1 MTNKADFSDDEWK
14 EVLEGPPS
22 AGLLV
27 ITAARG
33 GMLRETWA
41 MSKAYAEARR
51 SHGASELL
59 DEIVAAKP
67 AMDHTRYHTPDE
79 LSDHCL
85 QHIRD
90 AVSVLQAKATGEELE
105 AYRRFVVAVAD
116 KVAAAHKEGGESVSP
131 PESQA
136 LGQIKAA
143 LGAAG

>member
-1 MTNKADFSDDEWK
+1 MTKKTDFSDDEWK
-14 EVLEGPPS
+14 QVLEGPPS
-22 AGLLV
+22 AGLVV

-67 AMDHTRYHTPDE
+67 AIDHTRYHTPDE
-79 LSDHCL
+79 VRDHCL
-85 QHIRD
+85 QHIRE
-90 AVSVLQAKATGEELE
+90 AVSVLETKATAEELE

-116 KVAAAHKEGGESVSP
+116 KVAAAHREGADSVSP
-131 PESQA
+131 PETQA
-136 LGQIKAA
+136 LGQIKTA
-143 LGAAG
+143 LGATA

>member
-1 MTNKADFSDDEWK
+1 MTKKTDFSDDEWK

-27 ITAARG
+27 ITAAKG

-51 SHGASELL
+51 SHGASQLL

-67 AMDHTRYHTPDE
+67 EMDHTRYHTPAE
-79 LSDHCL
+79 LRDHCL

-90 AVSVLQAKATGEELE
+90 AVGLLEAKATGEELD

-116 KVAAAHKEGGESVSP
+116 KWRP
-131 PESQA
+131 PTRRVERA
-136 LGQIKAA
+136 
-143 LGAAG
+143 

>member
-1 MTNKADFSDDEWK
+1 MTKKADFSDDEWK
-14 EVLEGPPS
+14 QVLEGPPS
-22 AGLLV
+22 AGLMV
-27 ITAARG
+27 ITASRG

-67 AMDHTRYHTPDE
+67 EMDHTRYHTPDE
-79 LSDHCL
+79 LRQHCL

-90 AVSVLQAKATGEELE
+90 AVGLVEAKATAEELTG
-105 AYRRFVVAVAD
+105 YRRFVESVAD
-116 KVAAAHKEGGESVSP
+116 KVAAAHKEGGNSVSP
-131 PESQA
+131 PETEAIQ
-136 LGQIKAA
+136 QIKTA

>member
-1 MTNKADFSDDEWK
+1 
-14 EVLEGPPS
+14 VLEGPPS
-22 AGLLV
+22 AGLVV

-67 AMDHTRYHTPDE
+67 AIDHTRYHTPDE
-79 LSDHCL
+79 VRDHCL
-85 QHIRD
+85 QHIRE
-90 AVSVLQAKATGEELE
+90 AVSVLETKATAEELE

-116 KVAAAHKEGGESVSP
+116 KVAAAHREGADSVSP
-131 PESQA
+131 PETQA
-136 LGQIKAA
+136 LGQIKTA
-143 LGAAG
+143 LGATA

>member
-1 MTNKADFSDDEWK
+1 MTKKTDFSDDEWK
-14 EVLEGPPS
+14 QVLEGPPS
-22 AGLLV
+22 AGLVV

-67 AMDHTRYHTPDE
+67 AIDHTRYHTPDE
-79 LSDHCL
+79 VRDHCL
-85 QHIRD
+85 QHIRQ
-90 AVSVLQAKATGEELE
+90 AVSVLETKATAEELE

-116 KVAAAHKEGGESVSP
+116 KVAAAHREGADSVSP
-131 PESQA
+131 PETQA
-136 LGQIKAA
+136 LGQIKTA
-143 LGAAG
+143 LGATA